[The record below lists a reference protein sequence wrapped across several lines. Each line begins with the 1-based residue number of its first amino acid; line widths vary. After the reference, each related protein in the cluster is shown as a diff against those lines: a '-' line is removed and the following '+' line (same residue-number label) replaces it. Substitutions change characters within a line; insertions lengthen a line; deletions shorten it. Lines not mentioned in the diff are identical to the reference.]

1 MLRLT
6 AGLIFA
12 GFALLFELAF
22 YERYWRWR
30 GCFNDLG
37 RCYDPASQEVF
48 LEQAGIAWGSLTVIC
63 TAVAIALVVRRRRS

>member
-1 MLRLT
+1 MMRLT
-6 AGLIFA
+6 AGILFA
-12 GFALLFELAF
+12 ALACLFGLAF

-48 LEQAGIAWGSLTVIC
+48 LEQAGMVWGGFTVMC
-63 TAVAIALVVRRRRS
+63 TAIAIALLVRRR